1 MHSEGVGQLSFAV
14 ILATKIY
21 LHSVIRTEG
30 HITMLNGSAL
40 PPVVRNRLDEEPEI
54 QSAISFMCF
63 YKISKPLDGYRPR
76 NAPFG
81 TP

>member
-14 ILATKIY
+14 LLATKIY

-40 PPVVRNRLDEEPEI
+40 PPVVREQTRWRARN
-54 QSAISFMCF
+54 SACNIVYAF
-63 YKISKPLDGYRPR
+63 L
-76 NAPFG
+76 
-81 TP
+81 

>member
-14 ILATKIY
+14 LLATKIY

-40 PPVVRNRLDEEPEI
+40 PPVVREQTRWRDRK
-54 QSAISFMCF
+54 SVV
-63 YKISKPLDGYRPR
+63 
-76 NAPFG
+76 
-81 TP
+81 